1 MARWLCLL
9 QKRPGSAT
17 RGRRVG
23 TIRVPHRSLLRGW
36 RMCFGSMTPDPK
48 NQEEY
53 RDWAAECLRLAQA
66 EADLAMRLRFLTM
79 AQRWLDL
86 AEGNGAEA
94 PLAEPTIK

>member
-1 MARWLCLL
+1 
-9 QKRPGSAT
+9 
-17 RGRRVG
+17 
-23 TIRVPHRSLLRGW
+23 
-36 RMCFGSMTPDPK
+36 MTPDPK

-86 AEGNGAEA
+86 AEGYGPEGDDTAALLGESTD
-94 PLAEPTIK
+94 EIESH